1 MRSAKFLEWVR
12 VCGSCKAEVLGSLVG
27 MIPYIGMIPVWYST
41 VALIF
46 SCEHGYYGGPPKP

>member
-1 MRSAKFLEWVR
+1 M
-12 VCGSCKAEVLGSLVG
+12 CGSCKAEVLGSLVG